1 MAKKG
6 RGKTLFL
13 ILKWGLFML
22 FPFAK
27 SDSIISSVPPE
38 TIPILIIF
46 VSIVGFTIIIER
58 LVYFW
63 KLKMIPSEVFKR
75 VRELVREKKY
85 DDAKDVIGNETQ
97 SPASV
102 LLLLSL
108 DLKRRNIEYWEDDV
122 RQEGFRQIYL
132 MEKYLTGLGTIATI
146 APLLGVLGTV
156 IGIVRSF
163 AEGAGTKGAEVG
175 ISEALVTTAMGL
187 GVAIPAYIFYNYFS
201 RMKEERITEMEN
213 VTDLVLPHLSKNK

>member
-1 MAKKG
+1 MS
-6 RGKTLFL
+6 
-13 ILKWGLFML
+13 

-38 TIPILIIF
+38 TIPLFIIL

-58 LVYFW
+58 MVYFW
-63 KLKMIPSEVFKR
+63 KLKPLDREDLRK
-75 VRELVREKKY
+75 VRDLSKTKKW
-85 DDAKDVIGNETQ
+85 DEAKDFLNQKSLGPSSI
-97 SPASV
+97 V
-102 LLLLSL
+102 LQLAL
-108 DLKRRNIEYWEDDV
+108 DLRRKESEDIEEEI
-122 RQEGFRQIYL
+122 RQEGYRQVSL

-201 RMKEERITEMEN
+201 RTKEERTIELENATEQI
-213 VTDLVLPHLSKNK
+213 LPHLLKK

>member
-1 MAKKG
+1 
-6 RGKTLFL
+6 
-13 ILKWGLFML
+13 ML

-27 SDSIISSVPPE
+27 SDSIISAVPPE
-38 TIPILIIF
+38 TIPIIIIF

-63 KLKMIPSEVFKR
+63 KLKPIASEDLKKI
-75 VRELVREKKY
+75 REFAREKKW
-85 DDAKDVIGNETQ
+85 DEAKDLLNQ
-97 SPASV
+97 KSLAPASV
-102 LLLLSL
+102 ILQLAF
-108 DLKRRNIEYWEDDV
+108 DLKRRNIDYLEDDV
-122 RQEGFRQIYL
+122 RQEGFRQIGL
-132 MEKYLTGLGTIATI
+132 MEKYLTSLGTIATI

-187 GVAIPAYIFYNYFS
+187 GVAIPAYVFYNYFS
-201 RMKEERITEMEN
+201 RAKEERTIEMEN
-213 VTDLVLPHLSKNK
+213 ATDLVLPHLVKQK

>member
-1 MAKKG
+1 M
-6 RGKTLFL
+6 F
-13 ILKWGLFML
+13 

-38 TIPILIIF
+38 TIPIVIIF

-63 KLKMIPSEVFKR
+63 KLKPIAGEDLKKI
-75 VRELVREKKY
+75 REFAREKKW
-85 DDAKDVIGNETQ
+85 DDAKDLLNQ
-97 SPASV
+97 KSLSPASII
-102 LLLLSL
+102 LQLAF
-108 DLKRRNIEYWEDDV
+108 DLKRRNIEYFEEDV
-122 RQEGFRQIYL
+122 RQEGFRQIGL
-132 MEKYLTGLGTIATI
+132 MEKYLTSLGTIATI

-187 GVAIPAYIFYNYFS
+187 GVAIPAYVFYNYFS
-201 RMKEERITEMEN
+201 RSKEERTIEMEN
-213 VTDLVLPHLSKNK
+213 VTDLVLPHLVKQK

>member
-1 MAKKG
+1 M
-6 RGKTLFL
+6 F
-13 ILKWGLFML
+13 

-38 TIPILIIF
+38 TIPIIIIF

-63 KLKMIPSEVFKR
+63 KLKPIPGEDLKKIR
-75 VRELVREKKY
+75 DLAREKKW
-85 DDAKDVIGNETQ
+85 DEAKDILGKNSF

-102 LLLLSL
+102 IMQLAF
-108 DLKRRNIEYWEDDV
+108 DLKRRNVEYFEDDV
-122 RQEGFRQIYL
+122 RQEGFRQISL
-132 MEKYLTGLGTIATI
+132 MEKYLTSLGTIATI

-187 GVAIPAYIFYNYFS
+187 GVAIPAYVFYNYFS
-201 RMKEERITEMEN
+201 RSKEERTIEMEN
-213 VTDLVLPHLSKNK
+213 VTDIVLPILVKQK

>member
-1 MAKKG
+1 M
-6 RGKTLFL
+6 F
-13 ILKWGLFML
+13 

-38 TIPILIIF
+38 TIPIIIIF

-63 KLKMIPSEVFKR
+63 KLKPISGEDLKKI
-75 VRELVREKKY
+75 RELAREKKW
-85 DDAKDVIGNETQ
+85 DDAKDLLGRGSL

-102 LLLLSL
+102 ILQLAF
-108 DLKRRNIEYWEDDV
+108 DLKRRNVEFYEDDV
-122 RQEGFRQIYL
+122 RQEGFRQIGL
-132 MEKYLTGLGTIATI
+132 MEKYLTSLGTIATI

-187 GVAIPAYIFYNYFS
+187 GVAIPAYVFYNYFS
-201 RMKEERITEMEN
+201 RSKEERTIEMEN
-213 VTDLVLPHLSKNK
+213 VTDLVLPHLAKQK

>member
-1 MAKKG
+1 M
-6 RGKTLFL
+6 F
-13 ILKWGLFML
+13 

-38 TIPILIIF
+38 TIPIVIIF

-58 LVYFW
+58 LVFFW
-63 KLKMIPSEVFKR
+63 KLKPIPQDDLKKI
-75 VRELVREKKY
+75 RELVREKKW
-85 DDAKDVIGNETQ
+85 DEAKDLLSQKTIA
-97 SPASV
+97 PASV
-102 LLLLSL
+102 VLQLAF
-108 DLKRRNIEYWEDDV
+108 DLKRRNVEYLEDDV
-122 RQEGFRQIYL
+122 RQEGFRQISL
-132 MEKYLTGLGTIATI
+132 MEKYLTSLGTIATI

-187 GVAIPAYIFYNYFS
+187 GVAIPAYVFYNYFS
-201 RMKEERITEMEN
+201 RSKEERIIELEN
-213 VTDLVLPHLSKNK
+213 ATDLVLPYVTKQK

>member
-1 MAKKG
+1 MS
-6 RGKTLFL
+6 FL
-13 ILKWGLFML
+13 
-22 FPFAK
+22 FAK

-38 TIPILIIF
+38 TIPLFIIL

-58 LVYFW
+58 MVYFW
-63 KLKMIPSEVFKR
+63 KLKPLDKEDLRK
-75 VRELVREKKY
+75 VRDLSKTKNWDE
-85 DDAKDVIGNETQ
+85 AKDYLGQ
-97 SPASV
+97 KSQGPASV
-102 LLLLSL
+102 VLQLAL
-108 DLKRRNIEYWEDDV
+108 DLRRKSSEDLEEEV
-122 RQEGFRQIYL
+122 RQEGYRQVSL

-187 GVAIPAYIFYNYFS
+187 GVAIPAYIFYNFFS
-201 RMKEERITEMEN
+201 RTKEERTIELENATEQI
-213 VTDLVLPHLSKNK
+213 LPHLLKK

>member
-1 MAKKG
+1 M
-6 RGKTLFL
+6 F
-13 ILKWGLFML
+13 

-38 TIPILIIF
+38 TIPIVIIF

-58 LVYFW
+58 LVFFW
-63 KLKMIPSEVFKR
+63 KLKPIPQDDLKKI
-75 VRELVREKKY
+75 RELVREKQW
-85 DDAKDVIGNETQ
+85 DEAKDLLAQKTIA
-97 SPASV
+97 PASV
-102 LLLLSL
+102 VLQLAF
-108 DLKRRNIEYWEDDV
+108 DLKRRNVEYLEDDV
-122 RQEGFRQIYL
+122 RQEGFRQISL
-132 MEKYLTGLGTIATI
+132 MEKYLTSLGTIATI

-187 GVAIPAYIFYNYFS
+187 GVAIPAYVFYNYFS
-201 RMKEERITEMEN
+201 RSKEERIIELEN
-213 VTDLVLPHLSKNK
+213 ATDLVLPYVTKQK

>member
-1 MAKKG
+1 MS
-6 RGKTLFL
+6 FL
-13 ILKWGLFML
+13 
-22 FPFAK
+22 FAK

-38 TIPILIIF
+38 TIPLFIIL

-58 LVYFW
+58 MVYFW
-63 KLKMIPSEVFKR
+63 KLKPLEKEDLR
-75 VRELVREKKY
+75 KVRDLSKTKNWDE
-85 DDAKDVIGNETQ
+85 AKDYLGQ
-97 SPASV
+97 KSQGPASIV
-102 LLLLSL
+102 LQLAL
-108 DLKRRNIEYWEDDV
+108 DLRRKSSEDLEEEV
-122 RQEGFRQIYL
+122 RQEGYRQVSL

-187 GVAIPAYIFYNYFS
+187 GVAIPAYIFYNFFS
-201 RMKEERITEMEN
+201 RTKEERTIELENATEQI
-213 VTDLVLPHLSKNK
+213 LPHLLKK

>member
-1 MAKKG
+1 M
-6 RGKTLFL
+6 F
-13 ILKWGLFML
+13 

-38 TIPILIIF
+38 TIPIIIIF

-63 KLKMIPSEVFKR
+63 KLKPIPGEDLKKI
-75 VRELVREKKY
+75 RELAREKKW
-85 DDAKDVIGNETQ
+85 DDAKDILGQ
-97 SPASV
+97 KSMSPASII
-102 LLLLSL
+102 LQLAFE
-108 DLKRRNIEYWEDDV
+108 LKRRNVDFFEDDV
-122 RQEGFRQIYL
+122 RQEGFRQIGL
-132 MEKYLTGLGTIATI
+132 MEKYLTSLGTIATI

-187 GVAIPAYIFYNYFS
+187 GVAIPAYVFYNYFS
-201 RMKEERITEMEN
+201 RSKEERTIEMEN
-213 VTDLVLPHLSKNK
+213 VTDLILPHLAKQK

>member
-1 MAKKG
+1 M
-6 RGKTLFL
+6 F
-13 ILKWGLFML
+13 

-27 SDSIISSVPPE
+27 SDSIISAVPPE

-63 KLKMIPSEVFKR
+63 KLKPIPQEDLKKVR
-75 VRELVREKKY
+75 VYAKEKKW
-85 DDAKDVIGNETQ
+85 DDAKDLLAQKSIA
-97 SPASV
+97 PASV
-102 LLLLSL
+102 VLQLAF
-108 DLKRRNIEYWEDDV
+108 DLKRRNADDIQDDI
-122 RQEGFRQIYL
+122 RQEGFRQIAL
-132 MEKYLTGLGTIATI
+132 MEKYLTSLGTIATI

-175 ISEALVTTAMGL
+175 ISEALITTAMGL

-201 RMKEERITEMEN
+201 RSKEERTIELEN
-213 VTDLVLPHLSKNK
+213 VTDLVLPHLLK

>member
-1 MAKKG
+1 M
-6 RGKTLFL
+6 F
-13 ILKWGLFML
+13 

-27 SDSIISSVPPE
+27 SDSVISSVPPE
-38 TIPILIIF
+38 TIPIIIIF

-63 KLKMIPSEVFKR
+63 KLKPIPSDDLKKI
-75 VRELVREKKY
+75 REYAREKKW
-85 DDAKDVIGNETQ
+85 DEAKDLLLQ
-97 SPASV
+97 KSLSPASV
-102 LLLLSL
+102 VLQLAF
-108 DLKRRNIEYWEDDV
+108 DLKRRNVEYLEDDV
-122 RQEGFRQIYL
+122 RQEGFRQISL
-132 MEKYLTGLGTIATI
+132 MEKYLTSLGTIATI

-187 GVAIPAYIFYNYFS
+187 GVAIPAYVFYNYFS
-201 RMKEERITEMEN
+201 RSKEERTIELENATE
-213 VTDLVLPHLSKNK
+213 LVLPHLVKNK

>member
-1 MAKKG
+1 
-6 RGKTLFL
+6 
-13 ILKWGLFML
+13 ML

-63 KLKMIPSEVFKR
+63 RLKMIPGENFKR
-75 VRELVREKKY
+75 VRELAREKKW
-85 DDAKDVIGNETQ
+85 DDAKDAIGSDSL

-102 LLLLSL
+102 LLQLAF
-108 DLKRRNIEYWEDDV
+108 DLKRRSIEFWEDDV
-122 RQEGFRQIYL
+122 RQEGFRQIQL
-132 MEKYLTGLGTIATI
+132 MERYLTGLGTIATI

-175 ISEALVTTAMGL
+175 ISEALITTAMGL
-187 GVAIPAYIFYNYFS
+187 GVAIPAYIFYNYFTQK
-201 RMKEERITEMEN
+201 KEERITEMEN
-213 VTDLVLPHLSKNK
+213 VTDLVLPHLNKSK

>member
-1 MAKKG
+1 M
-6 RGKTLFL
+6 F
-13 ILKWGLFML
+13 

-38 TIPILIIF
+38 TVPIIIIF

-63 KLKMIPSEVFKR
+63 KLKPIPGEDFKKIR
-75 VRELVREKKY
+75 DLAREKKW
-85 DDAKDVIGNETQ
+85 DEAKDILGKSSM
-97 SPASV
+97 SPAAF
-102 LLLLSL
+102 
-108 DLKRRNIEYWEDDV
+108 DLKRRNVEYFEDDV
-122 RQEGFRQIYL
+122 RQEGFRQVGL
-132 MEKYLTGLGTIATI
+132 MEKYLTSLGTIATI

-187 GVAIPAYIFYNYFS
+187 GVAIPAYVFYNYFS
-201 RMKEERITEMEN
+201 RSKEERTIEMEN
-213 VTDLVLPHLSKNK
+213 VTDLVLPHLVKQK

>member
-1 MAKKG
+1 MS
-6 RGKTLFL
+6 
-13 ILKWGLFML
+13 

-46 VSIVGFTIIIER
+46 VSIVGFTIIVER
-58 LVYFW
+58 LVFFW
-63 KLKMIPSEVFKR
+63 RLKPIPGDNFKK
-75 VRELVREKKY
+75 VRDFSREKKW
-85 DDAKDVIGNETQ
+85 DDAKDAIGSEYQ
-97 SPASV
+97 SPAAV
-102 LLLLSL
+102 LLQIAFES
-108 DLKRRNIEYWEDDV
+108 KRRGIEFWEDDV
-122 RQEGFRQIYL
+122 KQEGFRQIFL
-132 MEKYLTGLGTIATI
+132 MERYLSGLGTIATI

-175 ISEALVTTAMGL
+175 ISEALITTAMGL

-201 RMKEERITEMEN
+201 KLKEERITEMEN
-213 VTDLVLPHLSKNK
+213 VTDLVLPHLTKSK

>member
-1 MAKKG
+1 M
-6 RGKTLFL
+6 F
-13 ILKWGLFML
+13 

-27 SDSIISSVPPE
+27 SDSVISSVPPE
-38 TIPILIIF
+38 TIPIIIIF

-63 KLKMIPSEVFKR
+63 KLKPIPSDDLRKI
-75 VRELVREKKY
+75 REYAREKKW
-85 DDAKDVIGNETQ
+85 DEAKDLLLQ
-97 SPASV
+97 KSLSPASV
-102 LLLLSL
+102 VLQLAF
-108 DLKRRNIEYWEDDV
+108 DLKRRNVEYLEDDV
-122 RQEGFRQIYL
+122 RQEGFRQISL
-132 MEKYLTGLGTIATI
+132 MEKYLTSLGTIATI

-187 GVAIPAYIFYNYFS
+187 GVAIPAYVFYNYFS
-201 RMKEERITEMEN
+201 RSKEERTIELENATE
-213 VTDLVLPHLSKNK
+213 LVLPHLVKNK